1 MKGLKKMRLGLA
13 GVLAAALVA
22 VGAFLV
28 VAQVSAVS
36 GTLSISSPSIAPGGQ
51 GTADLRSNVPAP
63 GLGAWT
69 VDITYDPAAV
79 SVASCAP
86 AQGGVCNPNF
96 AANKVR
102 ITGAS
107 ANGLVGDTSLGTIT
121 LHMLAATTAACGAA
135 SPLSLATNV
144 FADATI
150 GNPQNITMSA
160 TTNGTVTCAAAPA
173 TATVAPGLGPTG
185 QGPSGGSSSDWLII
199 GLAGAGLAMLAGYG
213 ALRLRGNVA

>member
-1 MKGLKKMRLGLA
+1 MRLGLA

-36 GTLSISSPSIAPGGQ
+36 GTLSISSPTIDPGGQ
-51 GTADLRSNVPAP
+51 GTADLRSNVPSP

-107 ANGLVGDTSLGTIT
+107 ANGLTGDTSLGTIT
-121 LHMLAATTAACGAA
+121 LHMLAATASACGAA

-150 GNPQNITMSA
+150 GNPQNITLTS

-173 TATVAPGLGPTG
+173 ATATRAPGLPINGG
-185 QGPSGGSSSDWLII
+185 GPSDGGSSTWLIV
-199 GLAGAGLAMLAGYG
+199 GLAGVGLAMLAGYG
-213 ALRLRGNVA
+213 ALRLRGNAA